1 MSASWVMEIYQ
12 EAFKLREQ
20 LHAMEQRY
28 EQRLTELVKTLAER
42 DQKIAQ
48 LRLQHQ
54 KQFKPNGKPAAA
66 VPTDKPRKR
75 GAPVGHPPWRRRE
88 LTHVDQVV
96 QVPPPEEC
104 PHCHGHDLLP
114 CPDLYE
120 HVQEDIILAPRVQV
134 TQFVHGQCICQK
146 CRRVVYRLGSGELPG
161 VQIGPVTRAVATHL
175 RYDLQIPYRKVQHIL
190 QNLFGMPL
198 VPASAMA
205 FDRKA
210 TVLGR
215 PLYEELRVKLQA
227 SPVVYADETSWRV
240 AV

>member
-1 MSASWVMEIYQ
+1 MTTRHQ
-12 EAFKLREQ
+12 KLRELLHQ
-20 LHAMEQRY
+20 LSD
-28 EQRLTELVKTLAER
+28 L
-42 DQKIAQ
+42 
-48 LRLQHQ
+48 
-54 KQFKPNGKPAAA
+54 N
-66 VPTDKPRKR
+66 
-75 GAPVGHPPWRRRE
+75 WRRRE
-88 LTHVDQVV
+88 LTHVYQVV
-96 QVPPPEEC
+96 PVPPPEEC

-114 CPDLYE
+114 CPDLYA
-120 HVQEDIILAPRVQV
+120 HVQQDIILAPRVDV
-134 TQFVHGQCICQK
+134 TQFVHGQCICHK
-146 CRRVVYRLGSGELPG
+146 CRLLVYRPGPGEVPG

-227 SPVVYADETSWRV
+227 SPVVYADQTSWREDDHGHYV
-240 AV
+240 WFGGHEKLSFFQITDNRSSDSAMLLLGNDFGGKPMDYALGRNPATDNA

>member
-1 MSASWVMEIYQ
+1 MSRSREAPDNLDCPYRHKCPHLDQMSASWVMEIYQ

-28 EQRLTELVKTLAER
+28 EQRLAELEKTLAER

-54 KQFKPNGKPAAA
+54 KQFKANGKPVA
-66 VPTDKPRKR
+66 VSPEAKPRKR

-96 QVPPPEEC
+96 PVPPPEEC

-114 CPDLYE
+114 CPDLYA
-120 HVQEDIILAPRVQV
+120 HVQEDIILAPRVHV

-146 CRRVVYRLGSGELPG
+146 CRRVVYR
-161 VQIGPVTRAVATHL
+161 VA
-175 RYDLQIPYRKVQHIL
+175 PE
-190 QNLFGMPL
+190 NS
-198 VPASAMA
+198 PAFRS
-205 FDRKA
+205 DR
-210 TVLGR
+210 
-215 PLYEELRVKLQA
+215 
-227 SPVVYADETSWRV
+227 
-240 AV
+240 